1 MEAAGPP
8 GGEGTMGRCWRTV
21 AAIFWA
27 GVVWAAA
34 AVAAVAMAN
43 SRVAASL
50 LDRDTVFPSD
60 VESPSSIPL
69 AEGVGSGVPRG
80 TPHLKAEMRGTRIS
94 GLAVIAGRRRRS

>member
-1 MEAAGPP
+1 
-8 GGEGTMGRCWRTV
+8 MGRCWRTV

-50 LDRDTVFPSD
+50 LGRGTVFPSD
-60 VESPSSIPL
+60 VESPSRIPL
-69 AEGVGSGVPRG
+69 AEGVGSQQEK
-80 TPHLKAEMRGTRIS
+80 TPHLKAEMRGTRLS
-94 GLAVIAGRRRRS
+94 LDHCP